1 MTKQN
6 EENLPITEEL
16 DFAYLLEM
24 MPALHSVQQFTWLP
38 ELFSIIGHERLL
50 KLCKYA
56 GGETIRIPTL
66 DELSDSIEALQWY
79 YDINIKKEKQVEEIP
94 LKILPTYK
102 KVVDVYNA
110 QNYQE
115 TDRKSEE

>member
-24 MPALHSVQQFTWLP
+24 MPVLHSVQQFTWLP

-66 DELSDSIEALQWY
+66 DELSDSIESLQWF
-79 YDINIKKEKQVEEIP
+79 YDINIKKNKQIEEIP
-94 LKILPTYK
+94 LRLIPTYRK
-102 KVVDVYNA
+102 IVDVYNA
-110 QNYQE
+110 RDYQE
-115 TDRKSEE
+115 RNNESEE

>member
-1 MTKQN
+1 MKKN
-6 EENLPITEEL
+6 DNLPITEEL
-16 DFAYLLEM
+16 DFAYLLEL
-24 MPALHSVQQFTWLP
+24 MPALHDVSQFTWLP

-66 DELSDSIEALQWY
+66 DELSDSVESIQWF
-79 YDINIKKEKQVEEIP
+79 YDVNIKRMKQIEEIP
-94 LKILPTYK
+94 LRLIPTYK

-110 QNYQE
+110 REYQE
-115 TDRKSEE
+115 TNRDFEE